1 MNTTGN
7 KSHDQDRTPPR
18 GLPRSFR
25 PHVPCPE
32 TVLVVVM
39 TDNSYVLV
47 GYPQGQPTALV
58 TAPDAGSLHQALT
71 EAFGPAHPTDQSAS
85 RNGTG
90 TNTSSDRSRTR
101 AAGQPRWEA
110 NLNPSL
116 PGRLDMTRADHEL
129 LMESI
134 REPDH
139 RSFPAGRVRCEAL
152 PPRAGR
158 TGDAGRP
165 SNPSPVWSP
174 TVCREEPL
182 MAGRH
187 RLKGRRE
194 QHTAL
199 NPPIR
204 GSAMCSPADLC

>member
-116 PGRLDMTRADHEL
+116 PGTAGHDPRRPRTIDGINPGA
-129 LMESI
+129 
-134 REPDH
+134 
-139 RSFPAGRVRCEAL
+139 RSPQLPCGQGAL
-152 PPRAGR
+152 
-158 TGDAGRP
+158 
-165 SNPSPVWSP
+165 
-174 TVCREEPL
+174 
-182 MAGRH
+182 
-187 RLKGRRE
+187 
-194 QHTAL
+194 
-199 NPPIR
+199 
-204 GSAMCSPADLC
+204 